1 MTSFTKNTLNAL
13 QVSGYSINIFSK
25 LKYVAS
31 SERSIGPNDV
41 MIKIIAAGLNPIDYK
56 MISGIMRLVGKNP
69 SPPYILGFDLAG
81 IVLKTGDKVTDFA
94 PGDEVYSKVPW
105 EQIGTVCLTTVVRAD
120 MVAKKPKNI
129 SFIEAA
135 GIPLVGCSVYD
146 SFQLFDLKPN
156 SSILIHAGSGGIGS
170 FAIQYAKY
178 LGAYVYTTTSTNN
191 VSWVNELG
199 ADRVIDYKNEDYLNV
214 VRNVDMV
221 YDTLGGK
228 YTREAIKVVKK
239 GGAIVSIAGHHDDE
253 TLKQLKV
260 NTLVRLLFKIKGA
273 FLLLRMRSKNIRYKH
288 VWTYACKQTLDSIT
302 ALIEKG
308 HIKPIVDRVY
318 AFEKSVEA
326 LRYLRTNRAKGKVII
341 EVNKE

>member
-1 MTSFTKNTLNAL
+1 MNAL
-13 QVSGYSINIFSK
+13 QVSGYGVNILSK
-25 LKYVAS
+25 LKYAAS
-31 SERSIGPNDV
+31 AEKALGTNDV
-41 MIKIIAAGLNPIDYK
+41 MIKVVAAGLNPIDYK
-56 MISGIMRLVGKNP
+56 MIYGIMRIVGKDP
-69 SPPYILGFDLAG
+69 LPPYTLGFDLAG
-81 IVLKTGDKVTDFA
+81 IVLKKGFNVTDFA

-105 EQIGTVCLTTVVRAD
+105 EQIVTVCFTAVVRAD

-129 SFIEAA
+129 SFIEAS
-135 GIPLVGCSVYD
+135 GIPLVGCTVFD
-146 SFQLFDLKPN
+146 SFQLFNLKPN

-170 FAIQYAKY
+170 FAIKYAKY

-191 VSWVNELG
+191 VSWVKELG

-214 VRNVDMV
+214 VQNVDMV

-239 GGAIVSIAGHHDDE
+239 GGAIVSIVGHHDDE
-253 TLKQLKV
+253 TLKQLNV
-260 NTLVRLLFKIKGA
+260 NRLVRLLFKIKGA

-288 VWTYACKQTLDSIT
+288 VWTYPCKQTLDSIT

>member
-1 MTSFTKNTLNAL
+1 MNAL
-13 QVSGYSINIFSK
+13 QVSGYGVNILSK
-25 LKYVAS
+25 LEYAAS
-31 SERSIGPNDV
+31 AEKALGPDDV
-41 MIKIIAAGLNPIDYK
+41 MIKVVAAGLNPIDYK
-56 MISGIMRLVGKNP
+56 MIYGIMRIVGKDP
-69 SPPYILGFDLAG
+69 LPPYTLGFDLAG
-81 IVLKTGDKVTDFA
+81 IVLKKGLNVTDFA

-105 EQIGTVCLTTVVRAD
+105 EQIGTVCFTAVVRAD

-129 SFIEAA
+129 SFIEAS
-135 GIPLVGCSVYD
+135 GLPLVGCTVFD
-146 SFQLFDLKPN
+146 SFQLFNLKPN

-191 VSWVNELG
+191 VSWVKELG

-214 VRNVDMV
+214 VQNVDMV

-239 GGAIVSIAGHHDDE
+239 GGAIVSIVGHHDDE

-260 NTLVRLLFKIKGA
+260 NRLVRLLFKIKGA

-288 VWTYACKQTLDSIT
+288 VWTYPCKQTLDSIT

-326 LRYLRTNRAKGKVII
+326 ISYLRTNRAKGKVII
-341 EVNKE
+341 DVNKE